1 MSFVIKLL
9 IFIALPIGLFS
20 QEKLDPFQIYG
31 PYGSNVHENYT
42 QALLNS
48 ESCYR
53 LKIYNQDLSKTVKKL
68 KSLKSSLSLN
78 LKTTILILYRR
89 KFQAFEI

>member
-1 MSFVIKLL
+1 MSLLVKLL
-9 IFIALPIGLFS
+9 IFLALPIGLYS

-31 PYGSNVHENYT
+31 PYGATVHENYT

-68 KSLKSSLSLN
+68 K
-78 LKTTILILYRR
+78 KTQKTICN
-89 KFQAFEI
+89 